1 MFEPHCAGKHQ
12 VDTCDSVKEQIVT
25 QVQKTFKN
33 PEKIVD
39 VLRAE
44 EETKADLVKPTSVT
58 ETFVDSSGVP
68 LKDGEKVK
76 ADLKQEENNATFRE
90 DL

>member
-25 QVQKTFKN
+25 QAQKTFKN

-39 VLRAE
+39 MLRAE
-44 EETKADLVKPTSVT
+44 KEEKAELIKPTPVT
-58 ETFVDSSGVP
+58 ESFADSSGVP

-76 ADLKQEENNATFRE
+76 ADLKQEENNVTFRE